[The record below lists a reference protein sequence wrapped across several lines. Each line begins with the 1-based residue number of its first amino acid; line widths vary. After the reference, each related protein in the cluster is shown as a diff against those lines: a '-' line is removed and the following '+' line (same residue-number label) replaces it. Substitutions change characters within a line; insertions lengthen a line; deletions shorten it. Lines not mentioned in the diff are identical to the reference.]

1 MSRNISFGVGISEE
15 PFGSGQYKS
24 DVSTKFNNC
33 YWEPL
38 DEALNVILN
47 PASGVK
53 VSFGEIFTLVYKC
66 VCDGF
71 CNELHYSLRNKIHR
85 HVQSFNDT
93 LTNIG
98 HHCDKSKVVSL
109 IRAINVSLDAFL
121 SSIQQIS
128 KLFTYMDKTYI
139 EVNNED
145 SAHCIHNVAC
155 FIYCDIILESRISN
169 LVSHIETSPAFT
181 FSPADLSSFFVKVNQ
196 ISQGRYAKIFPN
208 MFARYIPNI
217 LPPMCESDIP
227 AHINDVAMLQQ
238 HLRASGY
245 NNYHPTGI
253 KRRVDD

>member
-1 MSRNISFGVGISEE
+1 MSRNISLGGISEE

-24 DVSTKFNNC
+24 DALVKFNHC

-38 DEALNVILN
+38 DKALNLILN

-66 VCDGF
+66 VCEGF

-85 HVQSFNDT
+85 YVQNINDI
-93 LTNIG
+93 LNNIG
-98 HHCDKSKVVSL
+98 HHSDKSKVVSL
-109 IRAINVSLDAFL
+109 VREINASVEAFL

-145 SAHCIHNVAC
+145 RAHYIHNIAC

-169 LVSHIETSPAFT
+169 LVNHIDTSPAFT
-181 FSPADLSSFFVKVNQ
+181 FSPAELSSFFNKVNQ
-196 ISQGRYAKIFPN
+196 ISQGRYAKTFPH

-217 LPPMCESDIP
+217 LPPMCESDIQ

-245 NNYHPTGI
+245 NDGHPTGI
-253 KRRVDD
+253 KRGVDD

>member
-1 MSRNISFGVGISEE
+1 MSRNISVGGISEE
-15 PFGSGQYKS
+15 PFDSGQYKS
-24 DVSTKFNNC
+24 DVLARFNNC

-38 DEALNVILN
+38 DEALNIILN

-53 VSFGEIFTLVYKC
+53 VSFGEVFTLVYKC

-71 CNELHYSLRNKIHR
+71 CNELHYSLRSKILR
-85 HVQSFNDT
+85 HVQNISDT
-93 LTNIG
+93 LNNIER
-98 HHCDKSKVVSL
+98 HSDKVKVVSL
-109 IRAINVSLDAFL
+109 VREINASLEAFI

-145 SAHCIHNVAC
+145 SAHYIHNVASL
-155 FIYCDIILESRISN
+155 IYCDIILESRISN
-169 LVSHIETSPAFT
+169 LVSHIDTSPAFT
-181 FSPADLSSFFVKVNQ
+181 FSPADLSSFFTKVNQ
-196 ISQGRYAKIFPN
+196 ISQGRYARIFPN

-227 AHINDVAMLQQ
+227 AHINDVTILQQ
-238 HLRASGY
+238 HLRAASGY
-245 NNYHPTGI
+245 NDSHPTGI